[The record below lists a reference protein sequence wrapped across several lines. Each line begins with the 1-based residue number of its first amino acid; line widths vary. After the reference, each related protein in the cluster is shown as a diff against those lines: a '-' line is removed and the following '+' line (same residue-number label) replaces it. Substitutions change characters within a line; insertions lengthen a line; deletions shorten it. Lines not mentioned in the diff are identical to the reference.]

1 MTPAPHLHIP
11 SNNTKRK
18 SLKYSSYFKTSQV
31 WRILTNPV
39 PFMMAKVGPS
49 PLRTCQPKRG
59 WIVLEKLQGLS
70 SGHFPMQIFSHYPH
84 RVELLTLN
92 NLQSS
97 RTYLVP
103 HKFVPKNQQSR
114 AVRTEFISTLPG
126 LQFLA
131 SMTIIPQV
139 QKKSELACNLMQYLV
154 QPL

>member
-1 MTPAPHLHIP
+1 MTAAPHLHIP

-18 SLKYSSYFKTSQV
+18 NLKYSSYFKTSQV

-39 PFMMAKVGPS
+39 PFMMAKAGPS
-49 PLRTCQPKRG
+49 PLRTSHQKGG
-59 WIVLEKLQGLS
+59 WIVLKKLQRLS

-114 AVRTEFISTLPG
+114 AVRTEFISTFPG
-126 LQFLA
+126 LHIF
-131 SMTIIPQV
+131 SKYDYHPTG
-139 QKKSELACNLMQYLV
+139 SEKVRTCL
-154 QPL
+154 